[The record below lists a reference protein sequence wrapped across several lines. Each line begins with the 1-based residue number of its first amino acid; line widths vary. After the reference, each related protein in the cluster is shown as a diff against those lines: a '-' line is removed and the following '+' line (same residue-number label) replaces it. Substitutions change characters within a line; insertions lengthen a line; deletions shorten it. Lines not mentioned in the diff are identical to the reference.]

1 MFLKFLI
8 DIHVCLCS
16 LCDWCGRIMQ
26 QSFLQARCEETLVT
40 SDWGIP
46 LLVALLLLLLVYAFL
61 YLPAISYR
69 ALLQQALSNHTEA
82 MPLENNKTD

>member
-1 MFLKFLI
+1 
-8 DIHVCLCS
+8 
-16 LCDWCGRIMQ
+16 MQ

-61 YLPAISYR
+61 YLPSITYR

-82 MPLENNKTD
+82 IPLENNKTD

>member
-1 MFLKFLI
+1 MY
-8 DIHVCLCS
+8 VCS

-46 LLVALLLLLLVYAFL
+46 LLIALLLLLLVYAFL

-69 ALLQQALSNHTEA
+69 ALLQQVLSNHTEA
-82 MPLENNKTD
+82 MTLENNKMD